1 MFGAQHIKAG
11 IIEASRQFK
20 AAVDGLDAGRD
31 VGVNAAMRM
40 KEAIDGLHAGQ
51 HLGEAASWKLV
62 YCAAVVMC
70 GVLLNTVLH
79 WYLG

>member
-1 MFGAQHIKAG
+1 
-11 IIEASRQFK
+11 
-20 AAVDGLDAGRD
+20 

-51 HLGEAASWKLV
+51 HVGEAASWKLV